1 MTTNQWLAASPVAAL
16 SIAPAAAQRADVIH
30 FYTSSGES
38 LAIGVFA
45 KVTTSA
51 VEDRSMTLR
60 SGRRRNPLWQ

>member
-1 MTTNQWLAASPVAAL
+1 MTTNQWLSASPVAAL

-45 KVTTSA
+45 K
-51 VEDRSMTLR
+51 EYNKRG
-60 SGRRRNPLWQ
+60 GR

>member
-16 SIAPAAAQRADVIH
+16 AIAPAAAKATLAVVLGTAAQRADVIH

-45 KVTTSA
+45 K
-51 VEDRSMTLR
+51 EYNKRG
-60 SGRRRNPLWQ
+60 GR